1 MEERRRHQ
9 RTRSLKGASIA
20 FNNQSSAI
28 DCVVK
33 NLSGDGACLEVETS
47 VGVPET
53 FDLVFNQEHVQK
65 PSRVIW
71 RMMRRVGVVFDIA
84 RSRLA
89 SKV

>member
-33 NLSGDGACLEVETS
+33 NLSDDGACLEVESS
-47 VGVPET
+47 VGVPERLIWFSTRTT
-53 FDLVFNQEHVQK
+53 FKSH
-65 PSRVIW
+65 R
-71 RMMRRVGVVFDIA
+71 A
-84 RSRLA
+84 
-89 SKV
+89 

>member
-20 FNNQSSAI
+20 FNNQASAI

-33 NLSGDGACLEVETS
+33 NLTNDGACLEIESS
-47 VGVPET
+47 VGVPER
-53 FDLVFNQEHVQK
+53 FDLVFNQDHVQK

-71 RMMRRVGVVFDIA
+71 RMMRRLGVVFDAA
-84 RSRLA
+84 RSRLD
-89 SKV
+89 SKG